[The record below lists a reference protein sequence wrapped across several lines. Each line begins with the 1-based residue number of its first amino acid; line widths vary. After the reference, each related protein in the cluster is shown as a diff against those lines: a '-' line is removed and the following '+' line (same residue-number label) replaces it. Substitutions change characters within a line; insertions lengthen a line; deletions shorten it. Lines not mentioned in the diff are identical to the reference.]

1 MLERRSRWVCSTAK
15 PVRSELSCVVREGNL
30 KSERIKMPQRKP
42 APGKKDFSL
51 VLLGI
56 SFYE

>member
-1 MLERRSRWVCSTAK
+1 MAK
-15 PVRSELSCVVREGNL
+15 PVRSELSSVLGEGNP

-42 APGKKDFSL
+42 APGKKDFSP